1 METKEIFDQMN
12 QDMKKSIDHANHEFS
27 SLHTGK
33 ANSSMVE
40 NISVDVYVQL

>member
-1 METKEIFDQMN
+1 METKEIFDKMEG
-12 QDMKKSIDHANHEFS
+12 DMQKSVDHVVHEFS

-40 NISVDVYVQL
+40 TVTVEVRA